1 MWMNKNNI
9 WKSIRFLMKPWFK
22 ENTGLIAAY
31 MVILSVLP
39 PISSYFYTVL
49 PQKSFSALEETGF
62 RTAIQVFSLYLAFGF
77 LCDFIPKLFDAFFAW
92 RSRPMIG
99 KIEKIIYSKALETDQ
114 ADLESPEFYDAY
126 KLTTESFAEKSS
138 SAIDHV
144 IRIIGSILTSLLMG
158 TLIFFQGGWAL
169 ILVLV
174 FSMFAILSNILWSN
188 LVSDRSIKAMSPKR
202 KSDYI
207 RRLFYDPNVVADLKI
222 SRIRKPLHAMLDQSI
237 QSETKIYRSF
247 FTKESLVDLCIV
259 LANLGAIAIIPLYS
273 ILLYAKTGEF
283 DIGTFSTLL
292 LASTHLKASLNELGW
307 WISQLSADA
316 QYGRSMIA
324 FFEKESTIEA
334 SPDGILPQ
342 NAPFQVE
349 IQDLFF
355 QYPGNETFSLSI
367 DHLRIQPGQKIAVV
381 GENGAGKSTLFKL
394 LLRLYEAD
402 RGQILYNNVE
412 IDRYQIH
419 ALRRSIGVA
428 MQTPKIYALNVLE
441 NAKAYRDI
449 SEEDLKLLYKKL
461 KIPLDPNTQLTKEFD
476 PEGVVLSGG
485 QQQKL
490 ALSRLMHGSFNLLL
504 FDEPNSALDP
514 FAELEVSK
522 LIRNIPNTSSI
533 LVAHR
538 LSLVKNA
545 DYIYVM
551 NQGSICEAGTHAEL
565 MKEKGIYY
573 RMYESQARSYD
584 PDLSDASTEDAD
596 L

>member
-1 MWMNKNNI
+1 M
-9 WKSIRFLMKPWFK
+9 
-22 ENTGLIAAY
+22 
-31 MVILSVLP
+31 
-39 PISSYFYTVL
+39 
-49 PQKSFSALEETGF
+49 
-62 RTAIQVFSLYLAFGF
+62 
-77 LCDFIPKLFDAFFAW
+77 
-92 RSRPMIG
+92 
-99 KIEKIIYSKALETDQ
+99 
-114 ADLESPEFYDAY
+114 
-126 KLTTESFAEKSS
+126 
-138 SAIDHV
+138 
-144 IRIIGSILTSLLMG
+144 
-158 TLIFFQGGWAL
+158 
-169 ILVLV
+169 
-174 FSMFAILSNILWSN
+174 
-188 LVSDRSIKAMSPKR
+188 
-202 KSDYI
+202 
-207 RRLFYDPNVVADLKI
+207 
-222 SRIRKPLHAMLDQSI
+222 
-237 QSETKIYRSF
+237 
-247 FTKESLVDLCIV
+247 DLCIV

-522 LIRNIPNTSSI
+522 LIRDIPNTTSI

-584 PDLSDASTEDAD
+584 PDLSDASTKDAD